1 MPGSRPAFVER
12 SSVSVGDVGDGR
24 LRRSAPLLV
33 GLAVVIALGTLA
45 LVVRQAGLREG
56 ERQRLSDRSRV
67 VERVAENSSTMSD
80 PQRTGAAVAGSSFAP
95 DQPVHNQEL
104 LRQLAMASVGDMSLL
119 VALVDPNGTSL
130 VTVPDGLQVPLAGL
144 GTAWTAALA
153 GRPAMSPVF
162 VLRDV
167 PVRAAVVPV
176 GAPRPWAVLVRIV
189 DEGVAREGSEKFAAL
204 VSGSGS
210 LCDVDTNGV
219 AAACWKQD
227 LRGQRLVEPGELA
240 GLVPGTVRVW
250 TSGSA
255 DGQITNV
262 AERQPTTGYTTIFQQ
277 PTARLFAD
285 LQTAQRHGN
294 LTLLAVLAVCV
305 GGLVVF
311 GLRREQVARRA
322 RARLHTIL
330 GGVRDIILVVGDDQ
344 EMTFVSSAVHDLL
357 GYDAASWLGR
367 VLTDFADPGDVGRVR
382 RLLADPGGGA
392 VFDVRLITVS
402 GDLRWFDLEASDL
415 TGHPELA
422 GVLVT
427 CHEVGERKDL
437 QDQLGYQASHDLLTG
452 LPNRVVFMDEIERAV
467 CTARAGGTPFAVLF
481 VDLDHFKPVNDGLGH
496 EAGDAVLRLIAE
508 RLVQTLRDG
517 DLAVRL
523 GGDEFGILLRGVD
536 EASAGTAADRIIESV
551 RAPIMVGA
559 STVHVDASIGIAAST
574 LEAETPEHLLRAAD
588 NAMYEAKRAG
598 KGRFAVATGAPPST
612 ARSGARPGSQPAVP
626 VTEIHDG
633 MPLPEPRR
641 PAEQPA
647 ERRFSLPTGPGGSA
661 LPCGCTARSRLGR
674 LGPPLV
680 AGGALLAV
688 AAVSL
693 WLQTQARHAAERQ
706 RLAEH
711 AALTAIVADSSVR
724 SVDGQRL
731 ITAVSGASWSLSDRA
746 QDADTLRSFAG
757 SGIGGRNYV
766 WALASL
772 DGEVL
777 AAEPPLLTLPIGP
790 GDPAWQTARGGRA
803 GNSPVMNVDGV
814 WRDYVTVP
822 VLREGRPVAIVV
834 MGESLRDSPSQA
846 NLETSGTLGFIVGGL
861 SVVDSAGTVM
871 FSWNPDLI
879 GQRLAAPADLANL
892 RVGEA
897 RQIDLAHA
905 GDRVTI
911 ASPVANL
918 LNGGYL
924 VFQQPVPA
932 FYGDIRSGRLI
943 RDGSLLAVVGAALV
957 GLTVLNG
964 RREAAIRRGQGRLQA
979 LLHNAHD
986 IVIAIGADGNV
997 TFVSSAAALLLG
1009 VAATSYLGRQLP
1021 DVAHPDDAATLTE
1034 FLQRAADAGTAAVR
1048 DVRLP
1053 TVGTGHRWFDIEAI
1067 DLRDRPEVAGIL
1079 LTCHEIGE
1087 RRILQDELRYQASHD
1102 ALTGLPNRAV
1112 FNRRLDALAAQ
1123 RPIPAF
1129 AVLFIDLDRFKS
1141 VNDTYGHDAGDE
1153 VLRIIGARL
1162 REAGTEQDAV
1172 CRLGG
1177 DEFAVILGDADS
1189 ARAHGVVD
1197 RLLETIRRPVS
1208 VGGRSVTVDATIGVA
1223 LAESQDA
1230 PPGAVVRNADLAMY
1244 RAKEAG
1250 RVRQAACVPTAGQT

>member
-1 MPGSRPAFVER
+1 M
-12 SSVSVGDVGDGR
+12 
-24 LRRSAPLLV
+24 
-33 GLAVVIALGTLA
+33 VITLGTLA

-67 VERVAENSSTMSD
+67 VERVAENASRMHD
-80 PQRTGAAVAGSSFAP
+80 PQRTAAAAAGSSFAP
-95 DQPVHNQEL
+95 DQPVHNQKL
-104 LRQLAMASVGDMSLL
+104 LRQLAMAPPGNMSLL
-119 VALVDPNGTSL
+119 VALVDPDGTSL
-130 VTVPDGLQVPLAGL
+130 ATVPDGLQVPLAGL

-162 VLRDV
+162 ILRDV
-167 PVRAAVVPV
+167 PVRATVVPV
-176 GAPRPWAVLVRIV
+176 GASRPWAVLVRIV
-189 DEGVAREGSEKFAAL
+189 DEGVARESSEKFVAL

-210 LCDVDTNGV
+210 LCDVDASGV
-219 AAACWKQD
+219 AVACWKQD
-227 LRGQRLVEPGELA
+227 LRGRRLVEPGELA

-250 TSGSA
+250 TSDSA
-255 DGQITNV
+255 EGQVTNV
-262 AERQPTTGYTTIFQQ
+262 AETQPTTGYTTIFQQ

-285 LQTAQRHGN
+285 LRTAQHHGN

-322 RARLHTIL
+322 RARLHTML
-330 GGVRDIILVVGDDQ
+330 GGVRDIILVVGDEQ
-344 EMTFVSSAVHDLL
+344 KMTFVSPAVNDLL

-367 VLTDFADPGDVGRVR
+367 VLTDFADPDDTGRIR
-382 RLLADPGGGA
+382 RLLADPGGGV
-392 VFDVRLITVS
+392 VFDIRLTTAS

-427 CHEVGERKDL
+427 CHEAGERKDL

-452 LPNRVVFMDEIERAV
+452 LPNRVVFMDELERAV
-467 CTARAGGTPFAVLF
+467 DTAYAGGAPFAVLF
-481 VDLDHFKPVNDGLGH
+481 IDLDHFKPVNDGLGH
-496 EAGDAVLRLIAE
+496 DAGDAVLRVVAE

-517 DLAVRL
+517 DLAVRF
-523 GGDEFGILLRGVD
+523 GGDEFGILLRGAD
-536 EASAGTAADRIIESV
+536 EVSAGAAADRIIKSV
-551 RAPIMVGA
+551 RAPIMVDA
-559 STVHVDASIGIAAST
+559 SAVRVDASIGIAAST
-574 LEAETPEHLLRAAD
+574 LEAAAPEHLLRAAD

-598 KGRFAVATGAPPST
+598 KGRFAVATGAPST
-612 ARSGARPGSQPAVP
+612 RVSTMAGGAQPGAQPAVP

-633 MPLPEPRR
+633 MPLPLPLPEPRR

-647 ERRFSLPTGPGGSA
+647 ERRFPPPTGPGSI
-661 LPCGCTARSRLGR
+661 LPCGYPARSRLGR
-674 LGPPLV
+674 LGPPLM
-680 AGGALLAV
+680 AGGALLAM

-693 WLQTQARHAAERQ
+693 WLQTQARHTAERQ

-711 AALTAIVADSSVR
+711 VTLTAIVADSSAH
-724 SVDGQRL
+724 SVDSQRL
-731 ITAVSGASWSLSDRA
+731 IAAVSEASWSLSDRA
-746 QDADTLRSFAG
+746 QDAGTLRSFAG

-766 WALASL
+766 WALATV

-777 AAEPPLLTLPIGP
+777 AAEPPSLTLPIGP

-814 WRDYVTVP
+814 WRDYATVP

-846 NLETSGTLGFIVGGL
+846 NLATSGTLGFVVGGL

-879 GQRLAAPADLANL
+879 GHRLAAPADLANL

-897 RQIDLAHA
+897 RKIDLAGA
-905 GDRVTI
+905 GDRITI
-911 ASPVANL
+911 ASPVADL

-932 FYGDIRSGRLI
+932 FYRDIRSGQLT
-943 RDGSLLAVVGAALV
+943 RDSSLLAVVGAALV

-964 RREAAIRRGQGRLQA
+964 RREAAIRREQGRLQA

-986 IVIAIGADGNV
+986 IVIATGADGSV

-1009 VAATSYLGRQLP
+1009 LPASSYLGRQLP
-1021 DVAHPDDAATLTE
+1021 DIAYPDDAATLAE
-1034 FLQRAADAGTAAVR
+1034 FLHRAAEAGTAAVR
-1048 DVRLP
+1048 DVRLS
-1053 TVGTGHRWFDIEAI
+1053 TAGSGHRWFDIEAI

-1087 RRILQDELRYQASHD
+1087 RRLLQDELRYQAFHD
-1102 ALTGLPNRAV
+1102 ALTGLPNRAL
-1112 FNRRLDALAAQ
+1112 FARRLDVLAAE
-1123 RPIPAF
+1123 RPTPAF

-1162 REAGTEQDAV
+1162 QGAGTGQDAV

-1177 DEFAVILGDADS
+1177 DEFAVILGDTDS
-1189 ARAHGVVD
+1189 ARAHDVAD
-1197 RLLETIRRPVS
+1197 RLLESIRRPIS
-1208 VGGRSVTVDATIGVA
+1208 VAGRSVTVDATIGVA

-1250 RVRQAACVPTAGQT
+1250 RVRQAACVPTAGQP